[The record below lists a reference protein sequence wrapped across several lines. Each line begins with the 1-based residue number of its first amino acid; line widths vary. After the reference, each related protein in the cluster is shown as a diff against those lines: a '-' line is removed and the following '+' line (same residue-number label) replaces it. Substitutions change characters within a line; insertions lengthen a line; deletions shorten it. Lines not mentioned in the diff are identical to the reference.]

1 MILSIALSLLIKHK
15 EKMTKKKN
23 TIKAKQTANKVTATS
38 KPKTYQQARVDAVKK
53 EVVNKG
59 VRKLEEVIV
68 PKARELTD
76 GEKKFLVAGTYRADY
91 IRQHLQLGWDAT
103 KQEPRKQKAGE
114 GWESIIRLGAEQKSL
129 GENSY
134 NSYKTQCQQAL
145 GEFKINYSLQGA
157 GAKQLVDLKPKRV
170 SKGGNK
176 GKDNTKAKDKPSQN
190 AVSTW
195 VANILAGLK
204 DHEVEE
210 LVFDLADH
218 LAPVSQQALLG
229 HLLKQNEDWF
239 LGEVKKIKKSA

>member
-1 MILSIALSLLIKHK
+1 MK
-15 EKMTKKKN
+15 TKKKQSSP
-23 TIKAKQTANKVTATS
+23 KAGNKVTATS

-145 GEFKINYSLQGA
+145 EEFKINYSLQGA

-210 LVFDLADH
+210 LVFDLADS
-218 LAPVSQQALLG
+218 LAPVSQQALLS
-229 HLLKQNEDWF
+229 HLLREHNDWF
-239 LGEVKKIKKSA
+239 MAEVKKIKKSA